1 MTKIGERIK
10 QLRTERQLTL
20 DMLVADLKHKYPDI
34 KIDKGMLSR
43 WENGQNEPS
52 LERAKYIS
60 MYFDVSID
68 YLIGL
73 TDVRTPSRLLAMR
86 NRKEQQ

>member
-10 QLRTERQLTL
+10 QLRSERQLTL
-20 DMLVADLKHKYPDI
+20 DMLVADLRMKYPEI
-34 KIDKGMLSR
+34 TIDKGMLSR
-43 WENGQNEPS
+43 WERGQNEPS

-73 TDVRTPSRLLAMR
+73 TDIRTPSRLLAMR
-86 NRKEQQ
+86 TKKE